1 MMKNL
6 NALNV
11 ISWFF
16 GLLLVTIGVMNIVLV
31 HPIPGVFYFVV
42 SFLFFPPTNVFLKKM
57 FNISIPFGIKLI
69 LFILIMWPTLGVGD
83 LAELYGL

>member
-1 MMKNL
+1 MKNL
-6 NALNV
+6 NALNA
-11 ISWFF
+11 ISWVF

-31 HPIPGVFYFVV
+31 HPIPGIFYIVV
-42 SFLFFPPTNVFLKKM
+42 SFLFFPPTNVFLKKK

>member
-6 NALNV
+6 NTLNV

-16 GLLLVTIGVMNIVLV
+16 GLLLVTIGVMNFVLV

>member
-16 GLLLVTIGVMNIVLV
+16 GLLLVTIGVMNFVLV

-42 SFLFFPPTNVFLKKM
+42 SFLFFPPTNVFLKKK